1 MRGAARRWFG
11 AEPAVHP
18 ALSSDGRAVSWQ
30 RERGPGLL
38 VWRHGS
44 GPRRVP
50 LGRGQVTDHAWW
62 PGGGALL
69 AVVSGRVIAYEEAT
83 GRTTDLTPEGL
94 DGIHIVDRDQPRLR
108 TLLLGGTGADGRPAW
123 YVLASPSG
131 PARRVAGAAGAGR
144 LFSDA
149 HDRPG
154 AATAR
159 AGDGSLVV
167 YAPAGG
173 TDAWREV
180 WRSGPPGSLVTHPVD
195 VTADGHGL
203 YLSAPCRNGFLGL
216 RLLDLRSGAVR
227 TVLEDGEHDLDVILH
242 PATRTPQLA
251 LVSASRQRLRALDPE
266 LTEDLAALT
275 ARHPG
280 EFELAG
286 LTRDNATW
294 LVRLDDGESPLR
306 HLLWDRTTGSTR
318 RLTPEPGLLASLT
331 ARITPADRRLAPT
344 VAVTVPARDGLVL
357 DGYLVT
363 PPGLA
368 PPYPTVL
375 LVHGGPWSR
384 DTWGLSPQAQWLA
397 ELGYASLRVN
407 FRGSEGYGARFLDLG
422 RAEWGG
428 RMHDDLEDA
437 VRWAVAEGHADPDRV
452 AIMGQSYG
460 GYAALMAATARPKAF
475 ALAVAVC
482 APTDLVAFLRH
493 VQRSSHHERAH
504 FLYRVG
510 DPDTDADRLRDR
522 SPLTHA
528 ADCHTPVL
536 LVHGRDDPLVPWTHA
551 TTMAAALAEHRHPHH
566 CLVFSGEGHGITRPA
581 NRIRLA
587 RVVGRQLAFH
597 LAERRT

>member
-11 AEPAVHP
+11 AEPAVNL
-18 ALSSDGRAVSWQ
+18 ALSPDGRAVSWQ
-30 RERGPGLL
+30 SEQEPGLF
-38 VWRHGS
+38 VWRREHGV
-44 GPRRVP
+44 RRLP
-50 LGRGQVTDHAWW
+50 LGRVRIADHAWW

-69 AVVSGRVIAYEEAT
+69 AVVAGQTDRVIVYDEAS
-83 GRTTDLTPEGL
+83 GRTTDVTPEAA
-94 DGIHIVDRDQPRLR
+94 DRIHVVDRDQPRLR
-108 TLLLGGTGADGRPAW
+108 SLLLSGADADGRPAW
-123 YVLASPSG
+123 HILSSPRG
-131 PARRVAGAAGAGR
+131 PARRVPGAGTAGR

-149 HDRPG
+149 GDRPC

-167 YAPAGG
+167 YAAEAD
-173 TDAWREV
+173 TWCEV
-180 WRSGPPGSLVTHPVD
+180 WRSRPPGSLVTHPVD
-195 VTADGHGL
+195 VTADGQGL
-203 YLSAPCRNGFLGL
+203 YLSGPCRGGFLGV
-216 RLLDLRSGAVR
+216 RLLDLRTGKVR
-227 TVLEDGEHDLDVILH
+227 TVLEDGEHDLDVVLH
-242 PATRTPQLA
+242 PVTRVPQLA
-251 LVSASRQRLRALDPE
+251 LVSGARQGHRALDPE
-266 LTEDLAALT
+266 LAADLAELT

-280 EFELAG
+280 ELELVG

-294 LVRLDDGESPLR
+294 LVQLDSG
-306 HLLWDRTTGSTR
+306 HLLWERGTGTAHPF
-318 RLTPEPGLLASLT
+318 TPERPKPGLA
-331 ARITPADRRLAPT
+331 ARITRAASRRVIAPT
-344 VAVTVPARDGLVL
+344 ATVAVPARDGLVL

-363 PPGLA
+363 PVGLA

-384 DTWGLSPQAQWLA
+384 DSYGLSPQAQWLA

-407 FRGSEGYGARFLDLG
+407 FRGSEGYGTRFLDLG
-422 RAEWGG
+422 RADWGG
-428 RMHDDLEDA
+428 RMHDDLEDTL
-437 VRWAVAEGHADPDRV
+437 RWAVAQGHTHPDRV

-493 VQRSSHHERAH
+493 VKQSSHHERAH

-510 DPDTDADRLRDR
+510 DPEGDADRLRAR

-528 ADCHTPVL
+528 AGCHTPVL
-536 LVHGRDDPLVPWTHA
+536 LVHGRDDPLVPWTHSTA
-551 TTMAAALAEHRHPHH
+551 MAAALAEHRHPHH
-566 CLVFSGEGHGITRPA
+566 CLVLSGEGHGITRPA